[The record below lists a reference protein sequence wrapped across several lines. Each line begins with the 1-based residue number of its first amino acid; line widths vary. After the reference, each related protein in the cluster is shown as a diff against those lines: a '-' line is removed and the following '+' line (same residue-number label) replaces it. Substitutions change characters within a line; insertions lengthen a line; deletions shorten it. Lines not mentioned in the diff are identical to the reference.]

1 MALVPLRE
9 AAFTFAVAAGAS
21 KIELPQSDLGD
32 VFLAATALVFAR
44 SLGDFGI
51 TIMLAGN
58 IPGRTQTLSVA
69 IYDAVEGG
77 RGDVARVLVLVI
89 SAIALTLLY
98 LANRLGRSQF
108 GRAL

>member
-1 MALVPLRE
+1 
-9 AAFTFAVAAGAS
+9 
-21 KIELPQSDLGD
+21 
-32 VFLAATALVFAR
+32 
-44 SLGDFGI
+44 
-51 TIMLAGN
+51 
-58 IPGRTQTLSVA
+58 VA